1 MVDRI
6 EIFDEPTVEVDS
18 IIAGLEAEYSDMR
31 RLPNESFPK
40 SKIAL

>member
-6 EIFDEPTVEVDS
+6 EILDEPVVEVDS
-18 IIAGLEAEYSDMR
+18 IIAGLETEYSDMR
-31 RLPNESFPK
+31 HLSNESFPK